1 MHMRA
6 WGELTEIEKEYIAKQ
21 FYLRDQ
27 RSRRDLTN
35 HQDGCSCKYRGLPY
49 HTTCYHRFWTGF
61 LSNFKTKIDLNNFD
75 EAIDAAEYLPILV
88 FNLIQFCTNLDRAKK
103 LMRISKKVYKH
114 LPEKY
119 RNTKEIYEMAIYS
132 YRGSM
137 LRFMPQH
144 LKNDIKFAA
153 KAVRQSVDAIRFF
166 NKKVRSSK
174 TIKKILLKTKIEKIK
189 CRSTFYLLPL
199 EIQKKAGWLH
209 PKMLYFYDLLHK
221 TEIDCPKIALNRL
234 IYDTWLVSSDFICDK
249 LDRMAISEIWHADKI
264 ITKKNLEKFGQQ
276 LFVIYFFKYLEEHQK
291 QWSAVSDNVTDNKPI
306 ITEQNLII
314 PAILES
320 LSEKVASKALKAKI
334 KYRIKFFLPDHPFLH
349 LGYSQKIKDLQI
361 NESYLVDK
369 VANAAADILK
379 NITESNKSIEL
390 EVPQIY
396 GTKKYFIEIL
406 SHARN
411 PYIRDHFDENMP
423 FGNMP
428 F

>member
-1 MHMRA
+1 
-6 WGELTEIEKEYIAKQ
+6 
-21 FYLRDQ
+21 
-27 RSRRDLTN
+27 
-35 HQDGCSCKYRGLPY
+35 
-49 HTTCYHRFWTGF
+49 
-61 LSNFKTKIDLNNFD
+61 
-75 EAIDAAEYLPILV
+75 
-88 FNLIQFCTNLDRAKK
+88 
-103 LMRISKKVYKH
+103 MRISKKVYKH

-174 TIKKILLKTKIEKIK
+174 TIKKILLKTKIEKIE

-234 IYDTWLVSSDFICDK
+234 ISDTWLVSHDFICDE
-249 LDRMAISEIWHADKI
+249 LDITAVSEIWHADKI

-276 LFVIYFFKYLEEHQK
+276 LFVIYFFKYLEEHQN

-379 NITESNKSIEL
+379 NITESNKYIEL
-390 EVPQIY
+390 EVPKIY